1 MKGRFLNSKTTTMQI
16 KGTIIALLP
25 LQTGQG
31 KNGQWRKQDIIIET
45 QDQYPKKVCISIWGD
60 KINESQLQIGNELN
74 VSFDIESREYNGR
87 YYTEVKAFKIESV
100 GKQNTSK
107 PNQDE
112 QQYRAHVQERASE
125 EFDETDLP
133 F

>member
-1 MKGRFLNSKTTTMQI
+1 MRLPFSSICLLLLFA
-16 KGTIIALLP
+16 GTIIALLP

-74 VSFDIESREYNGR
+74 VSFDVESREYNGR
-87 YYTEVKAFKIESV
+87 YYTEVKAFKIV
-100 GKQNTSK
+100 LLHHIKTQAK
-107 PNQDE
+107 
-112 QQYRAHVQERASE
+112 
-125 EFDETDLP
+125 
-133 F
+133 

>member
-1 MKGRFLNSKTTTMQI
+1 MQI
-16 KGTIIALLP
+16 NGTIIALLP

-31 KNGQWRKQDIIIET
+31 KNGEWKKQEFIIET
-45 QDQYPKKVCISIWGD
+45 SGQYPKKVCVTAWGKTVDYVPSIGT
-60 KINESQLQIGNELN
+60 EVN

-100 GKQNTSK
+100 AGKQSTSK

-112 QQYRAHVQERASE
+112 QQYQAHVQERASA

>member
-1 MKGRFLNSKTTTMQI
+1 MQI
-16 KGTIIALLP
+16 NGTIIALLP

-31 KNGQWRKQDIIIET
+31 KNGEWKKQEFIIET
-45 QDQYPKKVCISIWGD
+45 SGQYQKKVCVTAWGKTVD
-60 KINESQLQIGNELN
+60 YVPTIGTEVN

-100 GKQNTSK
+100 GGKISQSK
-107 PNQDE
+107 HSQDE
-112 QQYRAHVQERASE
+112 QQYQSHIQERASA
-125 EFDETDLP
+125 EFDESSLP

>member
-1 MKGRFLNSKTTTMQI
+1 MQI

-25 LQTGQG
+25 LQIGQG
-31 KNGQWRKQDIIIET
+31 KNGEWKKQEFIIET
-45 QDQYPKKVCISIWGD
+45 SGQYPKKVCITAWGKTVDYVPSIGT
-60 KINESQLQIGNELN
+60 EVN

-100 GKQNTSK
+100 AGKQSQSK
-107 PNQDE
+107 PNQ
-112 QQYRAHVQERASE
+112 AHVQERASA
-125 EFDETDLP
+125 EFDESSLP